1 MTETVASLTIQDLP
15 RFLPYVRKLAWKY
28 GRGLSIDADDFAQDI
43 CLRAVQ
49 FPPRDC
55 VNDNVYR
62 VWLYIIARTVGAE
75 QRQYDARPKRAGVT
89 CSIDASEFLP
99 PIGGGQYEHTLLC
112 ELLRNGRE
120 RLRTRQ
126 IRGQALDRRWRL
138 LWSVAGGGYAAS
150 ELRHRGCV
158 LLARRALQEE
168 FAL

>member
-1 MTETVASLTIQDLP
+1 MTDIVEYLTIQDLP

-75 QRQYDARPKRAGVT
+75 QRQYDARSKRAGVT
-89 CSIDASEFLP
+89 YSIDACEFLP
-99 PIGGGQYEHTLLC
+99 PLGGGQYEHTLLG
-112 ELLRNGRE
+112 ELIRNGRS
-120 RLRTRQ
+120 RLQTRETK
-126 IRGQALDRRWRL
+126 GQKLDRRWAL
-138 LWSVAGGGYAAS
+138 LWGVAGGGYAGS
-150 ELRHRGCV
+150 ELRYRGGV